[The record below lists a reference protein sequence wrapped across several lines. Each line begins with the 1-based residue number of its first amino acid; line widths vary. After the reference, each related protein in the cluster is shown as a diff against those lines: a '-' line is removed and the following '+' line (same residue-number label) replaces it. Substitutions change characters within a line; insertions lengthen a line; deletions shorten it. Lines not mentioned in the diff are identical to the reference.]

1 MWVWTRFR
9 RLASSASPDD
19 CGTGQFCDTRAMRIV
34 GTSRAGADDASVNP
48 QEAWARGRVLD
59 AMLPTPVMVPRGV
72 SRLTHM
78 QRNALD
84 DARMVEVARRLNTPG
99 NTSGAT

>member
-1 MWVWTRFR
+1 
-9 RLASSASPDD
+9 
-19 CGTGQFCDTRAMRIV
+19 MRIV
-34 GTSRAGADDASVNP
+34 GTSRTGADNAPVNP

-59 AMLPTPVMVPRGV
+59 AMLPSAVTPPRGV
-72 SRLTHM
+72 SRLTHL
-78 QRNALD
+78 QRNTLD

>member
-1 MWVWTRFR
+1 M
-9 RLASSASPDD
+9 
-19 CGTGQFCDTRAMRIV
+19 
-34 GTSRAGADDASVNP
+34 
-48 QEAWARGRVLD
+48 RGRVLD
-59 AMLPTPVMVPRGV
+59 AMLPSPVTVPRGV
-72 SRLTHM
+72 SRLTHL

>member
-1 MWVWTRFR
+1 
-9 RLASSASPDD
+9 
-19 CGTGQFCDTRAMRIV
+19 MRIV
-34 GTSRAGADDASVNP
+34 GTSQAGIEHAPVSP

-59 AMLPTPVMVPRGV
+59 AMLPSTVVVPRGV
-72 SRLTHM
+72 SRLTHA

-99 NTSGAT
+99 LDDRCVISTPPDQVLVGT

>member
-1 MWVWTRFR
+1 
-9 RLASSASPDD
+9 
-19 CGTGQFCDTRAMRIV
+19 MRIV
-34 GTSRAGADDASVNP
+34 GTPRLGAIEAPVNP
-48 QEAWARGRVLD
+48 QDAWARGRVLD
-59 AMLPTPVMVPRGV
+59 AMLPSLVMVPRGV

-84 DARMVEVARRLNTPG
+84 DARMVEVARRLNIPG

>member
-1 MWVWTRFR
+1 
-9 RLASSASPDD
+9 
-19 CGTGQFCDTRAMRIV
+19 MRIV
-34 GTSRAGADDASVNP
+34 GKSRAGADGAPVNP

-59 AMLPTPVMVPRGV
+59 AMLPSGVMVPRGV
-72 SRLTHM
+72 SRLTHV

-99 NTSGAT
+99 NPSGAT

>member
-1 MWVWTRFR
+1 
-9 RLASSASPDD
+9 
-19 CGTGQFCDTRAMRIV
+19 MRIV
-34 GTSRAGADDASVNP
+34 GKSRAGAIEAPVNP

-59 AMLPTPVMVPRGV
+59 AMLPSAVVPPRGV
-72 SRLTHM
+72 SRLTHA